1 MSSPCSFLPNISLP
15 FLRFGHFPSP
25 VRITVTTS
33 LLICVSPDLMS
44 FQVIINSFQQCWL
57 VTIVNC
63 LSLQGLHSDNYF
75 VSEDWDWRRASG
87 AGKEKDSRLRGRP
100 HISQSMNFLP
110 TATSLEFDHSAF
122 ILETFSPLRNVMD
135 THCGISEN
143 TDIQKK
149 RAFRAS
155 PSPDSEA
162 PTLQLCRHVF
172 KMICSIMYMK

>member
-1 MSSPCSFLPNISLP
+1 
-15 FLRFGHFPSP
+15 
-25 VRITVTTS
+25 
-33 LLICVSPDLMS
+33 MS

-63 LSLQGLHSDNYF
+63 LSSQGLHSDNYF
-75 VSEDWDWRRASG
+75 VSEDWDWEESLRC
-87 AGKEKDSRLRGRP
+87 GKGEGLKIEGKATHQSEHELPP
-100 HISQSMNFLP
+100 HSYES
-110 TATSLEFDHSAF
+110 DRSAF